1 MNDKGVIKMKKNKEI
16 KSDSELFNL
25 GWSCA
30 QTAMANFYKDYYSNI
45 SLRISGLSLFGTSFK
60 PDKYTAILRDG
71 LKTSCKTEYEM
82 RKSSTSQEEI
92 PKYKISTEY
101 SYLGVKLF
109 ASNLRLVLTPS
120 ISVFISQNKD
130 KQWVLTGELETAYTL
145 TYGDFICQHRV
156 SYKDYV
162 GSNYT
167 NSPYTIPYENCSEAF
182 ITSFFSSNLNDTLSG
197 ALNELEKSFEGLEKE
212 LEREKVYRRSD
223 QKMHISLDPLLTIL
237 ARIKNF
243 EEQSLCN

>member
-1 MNDKGVIKMKKNKEI
+1 MKKNKEI

-30 QTAMANFYKDYYSNI
+30 QTAMANFYKDHYSNI
-45 SLRISGLSLFGTSFK
+45 SLRLSGLSLFGTSFK
-60 PDKYTAILRDG
+60 PDKYTATLRDG
-71 LKTSCKTEYEM
+71 LKTSCKAEYEM
-82 RKSSTSQEEI
+82 QKSSTSQGKT
-92 PKYKISTEY
+92 PKYRVSTEY

-109 ASNLRLVLTPS
+109 NSSLRLVLTPS
-120 ISVFISQNKD
+120 ISVFISQDKD
-130 KQWVLTGELETAYTL
+130 QHLVLTGELETAYTL

-182 ITSFFSSNLNDTLSG
+182 ITSFFSSNLNDTLSE